1 MTIQSNIAQAGTVW
15 HPSNARRVVLD
26 GFSPVPRGGTGRSPS
41 ILIWPEKDPFDVLD
55 YEIDIGPAVLGNEGD
70 GIVAINITTTP
81 SASGDITV
89 TRVAAD
95 GNIAAVWISGGNPGT
110 IYVAQVT
117 ITTTNGRSLH
127 RSILLPV
134 QALAGTT
141 VPSSILTTSTGAIV
155 TDQNGDPI
163 LLGS

>member
-15 HPSNARRVVLD
+15 RPSTARRVVLD

-41 ILIWPEKDPFDVLD
+41 ILIWPEKDPADVLD
-55 YEIDIGPAVLGNEGD
+55 YEIDIGPAILGNEGD
-70 GIVAINITTTP
+70 GIAGINISATP
-81 SASGDITV
+81 AGTNDIVV

-95 GNIAAVWISGGNPGT
+95 GDIVVVWISGGVAGT
-110 IYVAQVT
+110 IYVVQVT
-117 ITTTNGRSLH
+117 ISTTNGRTLH

-134 QALAGTT
+134 QALATAT
-141 VPSSILTTSTGAIV
+141 VPSSILTTSSGAIV
-155 TDQNGDPI
+155 TDQNGNPI